1 VASARYVEIYRTD
14 TRPTSYSDFE
24 NKNIFMQDLANNLGK
39 ADDAVSA
46 SGDDKYISVDGTI
59 LKDMPVF
66 TDFIYYD
73 TIKTNKKY
81 YYAMRFL
88 SERYEPGHFSPIY
101 VAELIN
107 DGGYLYPIFDII
119 YPYDL
124 VEDKF
129 INTTKSFKK
138 LINIVPNLQHLLFDD
153 GEVDYSLPAY
163 SQKEKIK
170 VGLADENLWDKRFK
184 IRLTSKKTGKKFDLN
199 ITYKLTR

>member
-1 VASARYVEIYRTD
+1 
-14 TRPTSYSDFE
+14 
-24 NKNIFMQDLANNLGK
+24 
-39 ADDAVSA
+39 
-46 SGDDKYISVDGTI
+46 
-59 LKDMPVF
+59 
-66 TDFIYYD
+66 
-73 TIKTNKKY
+73 
-81 YYAMRFL
+81 
-88 SERYEPGHFSPIY
+88 
-101 VAELIN
+101 
-107 DGGYLYPIFDII
+107 
-119 YPYDL
+119 L